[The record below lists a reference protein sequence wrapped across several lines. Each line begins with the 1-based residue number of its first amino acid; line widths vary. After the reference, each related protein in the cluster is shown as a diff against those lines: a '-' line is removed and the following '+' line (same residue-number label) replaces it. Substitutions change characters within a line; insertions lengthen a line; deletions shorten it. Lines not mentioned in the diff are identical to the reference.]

1 MIGSPGARRT
11 PTRSDERDLWEWM
24 PRPVSSQTAIALGTR
39 SHPEIR
45 GATFS
50 VQESEQ
56 PQFFCTD
63 EVRCGLSPIRG
74 FRPPARAR
82 VDQHGRM
89 PSTTRARTSA
99 TSAHRH
105 AFARSILIALLALLL
120 AAPAPDA
127 EGAVQGAALP
137 DTAGTWR
144 WPVDGAREVVEPF
157 LAPAHEY
164 GAGHR
169 GMDVLAPIG
178 SVVHAPADGFVAFR
192 GVVVDRPLLTIDH
205 GDGVVSTFEPMDSEL
220 TAGAAV
226 RAGDPIGTVATGGH
240 APAGTLHV
248 GVRLNGVYINPML
261 MFGDVPRAVL
271 LPCCDA
277 VTRGGARVGRSL

>member
-1 MIGSPGARRT
+1 
-11 PTRSDERDLWEWM
+11 M
-24 PRPVSSQTAIALGTR
+24 PSTSS
-39 SHPEIR
+39 
-45 GATFS
+45 
-50 VQESEQ
+50 
-56 PQFFCTD
+56 
-63 EVRCGLSPIRG
+63 
-74 FRPPARAR
+74 ARAR
-82 VDQHGRM
+82 A
-89 PSTTRARTSA
+89 TRL
-99 TSAHRH
+99 HRRL
-105 AFARSILIALLALLL
+105 FAPSILIALLTFLLVL
-120 AAPAPDA
+120 PAAGA
-127 EGAVQGAALP
+127 EGAVPDAALP
-137 DTAGTWR
+137 DAAGTWR

-169 GMDVLAPIG
+169 GMDILAPIG
-178 SVVHAPADGFVAFR
+178 SVVHAPADGSVAFR

-240 APAGTLHV
+240 APAGTLHI
-248 GVRLNGVYINPML
+248 GVRLSDVYINPML

-277 VTRGGARVGRSL
+277 VTRGGGRVGRSL